1 MGLLGKIKF
10 AVNLEPF
17 EVIALY
23 SGGKLNI
30 NGNIMPTGT
39 AATELLNYDTHNID
53 TAIGAFLDA
62 HRSEDYARAEQML
75 RKANELIFS
84 IPPYCYVNHD
94 DDERLFGDGRH
105 EAESAYHN
113 FVELGF
119 SQDHDPIKKIIAK
132 YKFFRDDL
140 RLFEKNYSK

>member
-1 MGLLGKIKF
+1 MGLLVKNKF

-30 NGNIMPTGT
+30 NGNIIPTGT
-39 AATELLNYDTHNID
+39 AAAELLNCDMRNID

-62 HRSEDYARAEQML
+62 HRSEDYACAEQML

-94 DDERLFGDGRH
+94 DDERSFGDGRL
-105 EAESAYHN
+105 EVESAYHN
-113 FVELGF
+113 FAVLGNRQINLRQNA
-119 SQDHDPIKKIIAK
+119 SKKRPD
-132 YKFFRDDL
+132 FPT
-140 RLFEKNYSK
+140 S